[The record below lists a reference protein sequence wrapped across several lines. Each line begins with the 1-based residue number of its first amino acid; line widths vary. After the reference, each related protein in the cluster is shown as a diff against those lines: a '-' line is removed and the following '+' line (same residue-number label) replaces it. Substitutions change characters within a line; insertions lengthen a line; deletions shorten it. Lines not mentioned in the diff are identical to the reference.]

1 MKLQKFSL
9 IAISALLFVGCSNT
23 PQDAVANMYEA
34 LQEGN
39 SIKLANNVEEAM
51 SITLISDSLK
61 ECSIKRKKDSD
72 DIKRTNECL
81 REKYSNLK
89 YKDIK
94 TEEISE
100 DSAYVK
106 VTVLHNKTENE
117 ISFIAKKIDGKWMV
131 MSRKKQ

>member
-61 ECSIKRKKDSD
+61 ECSIERKKDSD

-117 ISFIAKKIDGKWMV
+117 ISFVTKKIDGKWMV
-131 MSRKKQ
+131 ISRKKQ